1 MVYRG
6 ILEKLDSDSTKLAA
20 NITGDTEDSIEK
32 PDFVREIESFDLNN
46 LPQENIELV
55 NRTIQNVFR
64 EHFPVDDAL
73 IDEIPD
79 HMTIVDSEEF
89 MRLRKEANEDAE
101 MDLGFYSLKR
111 QE

>member
-1 MVYRG
+1 MAKVPVLKKG
-6 ILEKLDSDSTKLAA
+6 
-20 NITGDTEDSIEK
+20 
-32 PDFVREIESFDLNN
+32 
-46 LPQENIELV
+46 
-55 NRTIQNVFR
+55 
-64 EHFPVDDAL
+64 PVDDAL